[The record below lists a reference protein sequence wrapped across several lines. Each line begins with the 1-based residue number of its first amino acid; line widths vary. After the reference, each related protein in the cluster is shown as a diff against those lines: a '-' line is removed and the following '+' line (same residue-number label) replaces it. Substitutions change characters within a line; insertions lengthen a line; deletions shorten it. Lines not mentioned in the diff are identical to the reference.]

1 MACLELYFGTWSHHG
16 VASPWVSVRASNS
29 TGGTIS
35 QLEGIDEAKS
45 AVKARGEINIE
56 NKNLKQRR
64 RCQGHFT
71 QRNLHKI
78 LGHFTTKSSTPNKD
92 KHSTNVTDFKQ
103 IKTVANRT
111 YTFKLR

>member
-1 MACLELYFGTWSHHG
+1 M
-16 VASPWVSVRASNS
+16 ASNS
-29 TGGTIS
+29 TGGNIS
-35 QLEGIDEAKS
+35 QLEGIDERRRARCP
-45 AVKARGEINIE
+45 VKARGKNNIV
-56 NKNLKQRR
+56 NKIIKQRNR
-64 RCQGHFT
+64 FQGHFT

-78 LGHFTTKSSTPNKD
+78 LGHFTTKSSTPNKY